1 MKNEENGGHG
11 MRHVLLTLA
20 IASAI
25 LAPAGMAQDQDPM
38 SRWGE
43 ATLDKLER
51 FLPNAAPWG
60 FTPEVAHS
68 VSDFKAFAND
78 TPHLY
83 PALVTHKT
91 WYFNDPA
98 LSRQLDEVSRQ
109 KQVLKKEMDEAIDQF
124 MKAHGA
130 EMEAINKKHL
140 ADAQSVSYS
149 NAEQIDALTKQAQDL
164 FLQGKIQEGKAVL
177 DKIQAIAAKDQDK
190 LQPVHYAPLDELN
203 SSFSKRQE
211 ALDDREKHLL
221 ALRRSVSFRIYTN
234 RTPTTTAFGYPTKAV
249 GTLAGH
255 TLYRQV
261 RGNMDK
267 GSGATEAA
275 VDLAIYLGPEQF
287 VNTHI
292 KVGEW
297 DLKVKCI
304 VVWAW
309 IESLPDTIQAD
320 ETTVKKVLASID
332 YDGLAKLIEP

>member
-1 MKNEENGGHG
+1 MIKLAQK
-11 MRHVLLTLA
+11 VAVAFALLTLA

-25 LAPAGMAQDQDPM
+25 LAPAGMAQDQDAM

-60 FTPEVAHS
+60 FTPELPHS
-68 VSDFKAFAND
+68 VSDFRAFAND

-109 KQVLKKEMDEAIDQF
+109 KQALKKELDEAIDQF

-130 EMEAINKKHL
+130 EMEALNKKHL
-140 ADAQSVSYS
+140 ADAQSVSHS

-177 DKIQAIAAKDQDK
+177 DKVSAIVAKDQDK
-190 LQPVHYAPLDELN
+190 LQPVHYAPYDELT
-203 SSFSKRQE
+203 SSFNKKQQD
-211 ALDDREKHLL
+211 LDDREKSLSG
-221 ALRRSVSFRIYTN
+221 LRRTVNFRIYTN
-234 RTPTTTAFGYPTKAV
+234 RKPWPTAFGIPTKAI

-255 TLYRQV
+255 TLYRQD
-261 RGNMDK
+261 RGNLS
-267 GSGATEAA
+267 GSVW
-275 VDLAIYLGPEQF
+275 VDLAIFLGPENFQNPQ
-287 VNTHI
+287 V
-292 KVGEW
+292 KLGES

-304 VVWAW
+304 AVWAW
-309 IESLPDTIQAD
+309 IQSRPDTIVAD
-320 ETTVKKVLASID
+320 EAGVKRVLASID